1 MSDTTII
8 PEAIMTEQMYLEM
21 VNQLKEKFDLNEY
34 LMKKMELR
42 VLELKKELFSSY
54 GIIRLLDN
62 MIHQSYNIDG
72 DIITLCESLR
82 THLST
87 VIEELI

>member
-1 MSDTTII
+1 MSDTTIT
-8 PEAIMTEQMYLEM
+8 PQENMTEQMYLEM